1 MEGQGLMPFVQK
13 DSFGEGQ
20 RIRKIWHND
29 EWYLSVVDVIEVLT
43 DSQNPRKYWTSMK
56 NRDSQLDAICIQLKL
71 LSADSKNYKTDCA
84 NTEGVLRIVMS
95 IPSPRVEPLKLWLAQ
110 VGAEKIGENEQ
121 KRLLKHEQIAIY
133 RAKGRSDEWIEKR
146 MDTIEKR
153 NLLTDEWKN
162 RGVKEGQE
170 YSILT
175 ATISEG
181 TFGIKPSEHKKIKGL
196 DKSSQNLQDN
206 MTELELIFTSLGEL
220 LTRQETVKDD
230 AQGFE
235 ENKNAAVKA
244 GNAAGV
250 SRTSLEKEIGRP
262 VVSSTNLLPPAKDK
276 NNELPPS
283 DDTPTLF

>member
-1 MEGQGLMPFVQK
+1 MENQGLMPFVQE
-13 DSFGEGQ
+13 DSFREGKE
-20 RIRKIWHND
+20 IRKL
-29 EWYLSVVDVIEVLT
+29 WYEEQWFFSIIDVIAILT
-43 DSQNPRKYWTSMK
+43 DSKDARGYWK
-56 NRDSQLDAICIQLKL
+56 VLKGREPQLVSICYQLKMTATDGRQRL
-71 LSADSKNYKTDCA
+71 TDCA
-84 NTEGVLRIVMS
+84 NTEGVLRILMS

-133 RAKGRSDEWIEKR
+133 KAKGRSDEWIEKR

-196 DKSSQNLQDN
+196 DKPSQNLQDN

-250 SRTSLEKEIGRP
+250 SRRSLEKEIGRP
-262 VVSSTNLLPPAKDK
+262 VVSSTNFLPPAKDK